1 MEKKRYIKLFVI
13 MSIAITILIF
23 DILFSI
29 KQEIDYEQRKQSGN
43 DRWVQVENR
52 IIQIEKEI
60 NTLKEK

>member
-1 MEKKRYIKLFVI
+1 MEKKRYIKLFAI
-13 MSIAITILIF
+13 ISIAITILIF

-43 DRWVQVENR
+43 DRWTQVENR

-60 NTLKEK
+60 DTLKEK